1 MPALVFAFVAGL
13 LTVLAPCTL
22 PVIPL
27 VLGGAALGGRRRA
40 IGIALGFGA
49 AFITTAVLAAALLAG
64 AGLTTGPLRTLS
76 AVALGILGLALV
88 VPVAVRWTEMRLAPM
103 TELGSR
109 LLPRPALGSSVTGRR
124 SGLLGGLLIGVAI
137 GLLWAP
143 CVGPLMASTL
153 VLAASEGP
161 TAQGLAIAI
170 AYVAGVAIP
179 ILAIGVGGQHAIARL
194 GSTGRRLRAQQL
206 LGATMVLVSALL
218 LTGLDV
224 PIESSV
230 AGVLPA
236 DAEALLRGSPVETAA
251 GGGSAAG
258 TAAPGSEGSMSG
270 SRAPLPDLGPAPEL
284 QGITAWINSSPLS
297 LSSLRGKVVL
307 VHFWTFGCIN
317 CRHVQPYVKA
327 WWDRYAAEG
336 LVVVGVHTPEL
347 SFERDL
353 SNVRQAVQDE
363 GVTFPVAFDP
373 SFDTWHAYQNRYWPA
388 FYFIDRSGRIRH
400 THAGE
405 GDYATSEQ
413 VIRELLAEPG

>member
-1 MPALVFAFVAGL
+1 MPSLLFAFVAGL

-27 VLGGAALGGRRRA
+27 VLGGAALGGHRRA
-40 IGIALGFGA
+40 IGIALGFAG
-49 AFITTAVLAAALLAG
+49 AFIATAVLAAALLAA
-64 AGLTTGPLRTLS
+64 AGLTTAPLRTLS
-76 AVALGILGLALV
+76 AVALGVLGLALV
-88 VPVAVRWTEMRLAPM
+88 VPAAATWTEARLTPLAGA
-103 TELGSR
+103 GSR
-109 LLPRPALGSSVTGRR
+109 LSPVTALGTRVPGRR
-124 SGLLGGLLIGVAI
+124 SGMFGGLLTGVAI

-161 TAQGLAIAI
+161 TAQGLAIAL

-179 ILAIGVGGQHAIARL
+179 ILAIAVGGQRVIARL
-194 GSTGRRLRAQQL
+194 GSPGGRLRAQQL
-206 LGATMVLVSALL
+206 LGATMVLVSALV

-224 PIESSV
+224 PIQSSV
-230 AGVLPA
+230 AGILPS
-236 DAEALLRGSPVETAA
+236 DAEAILLGS
-251 GGGSAAG
+251 GGRASAEGSD
-258 TAAPGSEGSMSG
+258 GSEGSMTT
-270 SRAPLPDLGPAPEL
+270 AHVPLEDLGAAPEL
-284 QGITAWINSSPLS
+284 RGITAWINSSPLS

-327 WWDRYAAEG
+327 WWDRYASEG
-336 LVVVGVHTPEL
+336 LVVLGVHTPEL

-353 SNVRQAVQDE
+353 SNVRQAVRDE

-373 SFDTWHAYQNRYWPA
+373 SFDTWNAYRNRYWPA
-388 FYFIDRSGRIRH
+388 FYFVDRSGHIRY

-405 GDYATSEQ
+405 GEYATSEQ
-413 VIRELLAEPG
+413 VIRELLAEPA